1 MYMKFIIVIL
11 ENGVWLILTVILV
24 SDKLIKRLGQW
35 NNKSINSF
43 VRGHFRI
50 SEEVPS
56 YPTFPEVNEPHILGR
71 SQNFPWK
78 CEQTKKMFF
87 LLLKKKK
94 NLFER
99 KISFHKL

>member
-56 YPTFPEVNEPHILGR
+56 YLTFPEVNEPHILGR
-71 SQNFPWK
+71 SKNFPWK
-78 CEQTKKMFF
+78 CEQTKKVFSF
-87 LLLKKKK
+87 AKKKK
-94 NLFER
+94 
-99 KISFHKL
+99 KILMKEK